1 MRLALLFLLLCLGLA
16 APALADPFGHP
27 AGADRPPVDD
37 EAGSGPS
44 LMGGM
49 VQRLARAQYRLNSW
63 VSDEIRL
70 VRDTGSPLAL
80 LTVLGVA
87 FLWGVLHAAGPGH
100 GKSLVAAYLVT
111 TDARWT
117 SGMLLGGAISL
128 LQGLTAIIAVV
139 ILAAFLHELQTK
151 VRLQGAVIE
160 LVSYGLVALLGLVML
175 WRAVTGRGHAHHHG
189 PLPVGAGGHAHD
201 HHDHDHHGHDHHAHH
216 HHGDH
221 GHHDTAPGAAVRRGF
236 GPGRILTLFAGVAP
250 CASAIIIMLFSLAN
264 DALLI
269 GVAAVLALSF
279 GMGLTVAA
287 IGVLSILA
295 RDFMRR
301 FASGSTENGERLERL
316 LAILGA
322 VAVIGFSGLL
332 ALGAWD
338 RLSAPI

>member
-1 MRLALLFLLLCLGLA
+1 MRLALLFLLLCLGFA

-37 EAGSGPS
+37 EAESGPS

-49 VQRLARAQYRLNSW
+49 VQRLARAQNHLNSW

-80 LTVLGVA
+80 LTVLSVA

-128 LQGLTAIIAVV
+128 LRGLTAIIAVV

-189 PLPVGAGGHAHD
+189 LPSLGVGGPV
-201 HHDHDHHGHDHHAHH
+201 HHHHGQDHHAHH
-216 HHGDH
+216 RHGDH

-236 GPGRILTLFAGVAP
+236 GPGRVLTLFAGVAP

-295 RDFMRR
+295 RDVMKRV
-301 FASGSTENGERLERL
+301 AAGSTENGERLERL
-316 LAILGA
+316 LAIAGA
-322 VAVIGFSGLL
+322 VAVIGFSSLL
-332 ALGAWD
+332 AFGAWD